1 MPKTGRSI
9 GTGYGERRGIEQ
21 SGEKYYADEFGGSIP
36 QAGYLDEEGEAQAA
50 YGEKALAVKK
60 LQKEEG
66 SNFTRL
72 SGVRINQTAKLF
84 SGRKFIGDSGGGTGT
99 ISNQRAT
106 ESNSDQ
112 KRRDD
117 IDALSYFQFE
127 GFDTSQKYANAGD
140 TMPLVFAFRKTV
152 GSVTAGGVWVSVPL
166 LDVGSKNFERTYI
179 YLVTQGSV
187 GQPFFLKKEAFV
199 GKRCLG
205 DFNSSGISIDR
216 VHTSDSTVCPIS
228 SYDITC
234 DHSNFYLAIDSLST
248 SDNSEVIYRTV
259 DKYTTGITIRA
270 KPIYPEGTTTGTL
283 TTYDLQVTRLTLDG
297 IIGPSTTVGTFT
309 TSDDTTISSISDSPS
324 ADAYVYVITNTGEN
338 TTGTVEPESIL
349 LEVQQNNTFP
359 TSYDRTSSYYDMT
372 LAVVEGNMY
381 DLDRSYS
388 DPTGLKQLHLFIT
401 NGLDAIDTFPEV
413 ATWFVENVESLPNY
427 AIADNNAT
435 EFNNAYNITF
445 NGIVS
450 SSTNFLS
457 WAQQVAPMFLLSFY
471 VFADTFIVEPLLPIT
486 AAYTIDTT
494 PLTPQ
499 EAFDDNE
506 INEDTLT
513 NAIISGSYSKAYID
527 ADTRRPFQA
536 VVSWR
541 GQDEYGM
548 ETTKTTK
555 IRYADYSEDVPEEAF
570 DMTAFATN
578 VDHVTIFAKYVLATR
593 RYSTHK
599 ISFDTPRN
607 VSTLFPYSVISVTLN
622 RINSQGDSQEESDF
636 YLVTGVAQNKDGVVS
651 IEAEHFPVD
660 ETNASIISNSIVS
673 GSFVVET

>member
-1 MPKTGRSI
+1 MGRIRLTPKQIKEMTAFNGGRFI
-9 GTGYGERRGIEQ
+9 KLGRGN
-21 SGEKYYADEFGGSIP
+21 SDGVGSIYTGP
-36 QAGYLDEEGEAQAA
+36 RTSTQAPAPAA
-50 YGEKALAVKK
+50 RAPA
-60 LQKEEG
+60 
-66 SNFTRL
+66 
-72 SGVRINQTAKLF
+72 TAAAA
-84 SGRKFIGDSGGGTGT
+84 T

-106 ESNSDQ
+106 ESNTDQ

-117 IDALSYFQFE
+117 IDSLSYFQFE
-127 GFDTSQKYANAGD
+127 GFDTSQTYANAGD
-140 TMPLVFAFRKTV
+140 TMPLVFAKRKTV
-152 GSVTAGGVWVSVPL
+152 DGVATGGAWISVPL

-179 YLVTQGSV
+179 YLVSQGETN
-187 GQPFFLKKEAFV
+187 QNYFLKKYAFV
-199 GKRCLG
+199 GKKCLG
-205 DFNSSGISIDR
+205 DFNSSGISIDYAY
-216 VHTSDSTVCPIS
+216 TSDSAVCPIS
-228 SYDITC
+228 GYDITC

-270 KPIYPEGTTTGTL
+270 KPIYPEGTFTGTL
-283 TTYDLQVTRLTLDG
+283 TTYDLEVTRLTLDG
-297 IIGPSTTVGTFT
+297 YAGSSTTVGTFT
-309 TSDDTTISSISDSPS
+309 TSDDTAISSISDSPS
-324 ADAYVYVITNTGEN
+324 ADAYVYVIKNTGEN
-338 TTGTVEPESIL
+338 TAGTVEPESIL
-349 LEVQQNNTFP
+349 LEVEQNNTFP

-372 LAVVEGNMY
+372 LAVVEGNLY

-388 DPTGLKQLHLFIT
+388 DPTDLKQLHLFIT
-401 NGLDAIDTFPEV
+401 AGVDGIDTFPEV
-413 ATWFVENVESLPNY
+413 ADWFVQKVESLPNY
-427 AIADNNAT
+427 SIVDLNAT
-435 EFNNAYNITF
+435 EFNNAYKITF

-457 WAQQVAPMFLLSFY
+457 WAQQIAPMFLLSFFVY
-471 VFADTFIVEPLLPIT
+471 LDVYIVKPLLPIT
-486 AAYTIDTT
+486 DAYFIDTG
-494 PLTPQ
+494 PLTPL

-506 INEDTLT
+506 ANEDTIV
-513 NAIISGSYSKAYID
+513 NAIIAGSYSKTYID

-555 IRYADYSEDVPEEAF
+555 IRYSDYSEDVPEESF

-593 RYSTHK
+593 RYSTHR

-607 VSTLFPYSVISVTLN
+607 VQLSSLEPYDVISVTLN

-636 YLVTGVAQNKDGVVS
+636 YLVTGVTQNKDGVVS